1 MSEMIL
7 FVQTYSQTIL
17 TGIFWLVLLVLLVNQ
32 LRLLRR
38 TKRLQKSLDGIVGKV
53 REYLA
58 VVMEA
63 EEAGEEPE
71 HKLQAEGGMQDADRS
86 EEENSRII
94 SAMLQEIFP

>member
-17 TGIFWLVLLVLLVNQ
+17 TGIFWLALLVLLVNQ

-63 EEAGEEPE
+63 EEPGAGLEQRPAVTEGIPE
-71 HKLQAEGGMQDADRS
+71 AGRS